1 MSWHIEK
8 IWYRLN
14 CTMYICTLYILEHV
28 KKTCILMGTFAK
40 GAEGVNHSSIKMQV
54 FFPLRNFLGPQS
66 AYPLPVCGFYLIYI
80 RYSTFYALSHSNFY
94 LFLCLYLY
102 IRSVAWREGG
112 HVGQGGGGVDPSPM
126 KMHFFPFQN
135 FLVQKNIHKCR
146 DEDPDPDQVGSVDF
160 CAAGSRSGSV
170 TCFQRIRILYL

>member
-1 MSWHIEK
+1 
-8 IWYRLN
+8 
-14 CTMYICTLYILEHV
+14 MYIKEHV
-28 KKTCILMGTFAK
+28 KKTCILMGMFAK
-40 GAEGVNHSSIKMQV
+40 GWGGVNHSSIKMQV

-80 RYSTFYALSHSNFY
+80 RYSTFYALSHSNFC

-112 HVGQGGGGVDPSPM
+112 RRLRGRGSRPQSDETA
-126 KMHFFPFQN
+126 FFPVSEFPGP
-135 FLVQKNIHKCR
+135 KINIHKCR

-170 TCFQRIRILYL
+170 TFFQRIRILYL